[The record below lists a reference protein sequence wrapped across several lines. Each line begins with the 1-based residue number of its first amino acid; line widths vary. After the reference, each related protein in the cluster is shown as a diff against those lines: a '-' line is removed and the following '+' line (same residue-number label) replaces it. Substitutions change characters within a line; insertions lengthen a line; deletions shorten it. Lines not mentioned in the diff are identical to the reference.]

1 MSEHAQAQPVNG
13 SVGVPQE
20 PGFLDEAADLFRR
33 LPHKV
38 LFAILFGA
46 WIALFHYYGNATLG
60 YVKSAS
66 LFDWARGVYAWAGG
80 DDQHGAYIP
89 YAVPIFLWLKRKELA
104 EISARIWWP
113 AVLYFAFAVLLHFAA
128 FRVQQ
133 ARVSVLAFIL
143 GLHALIALVWGPV
156 AMRRTVFPIFL
167 LLFCI
172 PFGSLADPITFK
184 LRMIV
189 TKVSVAFSHDILGI
203 QVFRDGS
210 QIFGEN
216 GRALYDVAPACSG
229 MRSLVAMSALAVIY
243 AFLNFDSVWRRAVL
257 IAFALPLALL
267 GNIIRITTV
276 IIVGD
281 VVNQQAAV
289 AIEQKFGFVTFV
301 IAMGLLMALGWIIR
315 EKPANSE
322 TKPQE
327 PVLRPEQEVV

>member
-1 MSEHAQAQPVNG
+1 MSEHAEAQPVNS
-13 SVGVPQE
+13 SVGVPQQ
-20 PGFLDEAADLFRR
+20 PGFLEEAADLFRR

-38 LFAILFGA
+38 LFGILFAA
-46 WIALFHYYGNATLG
+46 WIALFHFYGNATLG

-80 DDQHGAYIP
+80 DDAHGAYIP
-89 YAVPIFLWLKRKELA
+89 YAVPIFLWLKRKELS
-104 EISARIWWP
+104 EISARVWWP
-113 AVLYFAFAVLLHFAA
+113 AVLYFAFAVLLHLAA

-133 ARVSVLAFIL
+133 ARVSILAFIL
-143 GLHALIALVWGPV
+143 GLHAMIGLVWGPV

-184 LRMIV
+184 LRMLV
-189 TKVSVAFSHDILGI
+189 TKVSVGIAHHALGI

-210 QIFGEN
+210 QILGEH

-243 AFLNFDSVWRRAVL
+243 AFLNFDTAWRRAVL

-267 GNIIRITTV
+267 GNIARITTV
-276 IIVGD
+276 IVVGE
-281 VVNQQAAV
+281 VANPQTAV
-289 AIEQKFGFVTFV
+289 AIEQKLGLVTFV
-301 IAMGLLMALGWIIR
+301 VAIAGMMLLGWIIR
-315 EKPANSE
+315 E
-322 TKPQE
+322 
-327 PVLRPEQEVV
+327 RPEKTAAKPEQPMLKEEVV